1 MVEALRWLL
10 PAIVP
15 AVLVAWLVYRSDKE
29 REPPRVVVG
38 TFVLAALFGA
48 GALFLERKA
57 ATFTGLDARVSAAGS
72 AGSLVFLFLVVAPM
86 REALKVAA
94 VWPAFR
100 SKHFD
105 EPYDGV
111 VYASVA
117 SLGFACVENALV
129 LHDHPT
135 GAVWLARAALALPAH
150 VFFAVTW
157 GYALGRSK
165 QVKRPGSLFWGAW
178 LVATLAHGLYEH
190 FVYGRGP
197 GALVGTL
204 PLVFGMGALAWVGKN
219 DLERRGERPS
229 RAPYAEGGSRLS
241 RVSYYISQPPSL
253 RTVRAALRRADQP
266 IMIRWIVIG
275 ALVTMGAMLAGLA
288 GSIAAGHWLHFDFSA
303 VDERDVATTAPVLLL
318 GSGVLLAFPFSGFLI
333 ARASGLPTLL
343 EPALAS
349 ALALVSVM
357 IALGLAAPIA
367 LVFGLAF
374 SPILW
379 GLACFGAWIGRPAR

>member
-1 MVEALRWLL
+1 MFLLRWLL
-10 PAIVP
+10 PAVVP
-15 AVLVAWLVYRSDKE
+15 AVIAAWLVYRSDKE
-29 REPPRVVVG
+29 REPPRIVIG
-38 TFVLAALFGA
+38 TFLFAALVAG
-48 GALFLERKA
+48 GALYLERKA
-57 ATFTGLDARVSAAGS
+57 AAFTGLDARVSAAGN
-72 AGSLVFLFLVVAPM
+72 AGSLVFLFFFVAPM
-86 REALKVAA
+86 REAVKVAA
-94 VWPAFR
+94 VWPAFN

-111 VYASVA
+111 VYSGVA
-117 SLGFACVENALV
+117 ALGFACVENAVV
-129 LHDHPT
+129 LHDHPY
-135 GAVWLARAALALPAH
+135 GAIWYARALMALPAH
-150 VFFAVTW
+150 VFFATMW
-157 GYALGRSK
+157 GYALGRAK
-165 QVKRPGSLFWGAW
+165 QAKQPGAIFWGAW
-178 LVATLAHGLYEH
+178 LVATVAHGLYEH

-197 GALVGTL
+197 GALVGAI
-204 PLVFGMGALAWVGKN
+204 PLLLGMATLAWFARS
-219 DLERRGERPS
+219 DLQQRAERPS
-229 RAPYAEGGSRLS
+229 RQLGGSRLS
-241 RVSYYISQPPSL
+241 RVSFYISQPPSL

-266 IMIRWIVIG
+266 IMIRWIVLG
-275 ALVTMGAMLAGLA
+275 AFVTIGAMLAGLA
-288 GSIAAGHWLHFDFSA
+288 GSIAAGHWLNFDFSA

-349 ALALVSVM
+349 ALALLLVM

>member
-1 MVEALRWLL
+1 VIELLRWLL

-15 AVLVAWLVYRSDKE
+15 AVLAAWLVYRSDKN
-29 REPPRVVVG
+29 REPPRVVIG
-38 TFVLAALFGA
+38 TFLFAALLAGGA
-48 GALFLERKA
+48 MFLERKA
-57 ATFTGLDARVSAAGS
+57 TVFTGLDARVSAAGR
-72 AGSLVFLFLVVAPM
+72 AGSLVFLFFFVAPM

-94 VWPAFR
+94 VWPAFS

-111 VYASVA
+111 VYAGIA
-117 SLGFACVENALV
+117 ALGFACVENAIV
-129 LHDHPT
+129 LHDHPV
-135 GAVWLARAALALPAH
+135 GAIWIARALVSVPAH
-150 VFFAVTW
+150 VFFATTW
-157 GYALGRSK
+157 GYALGRAK
-165 QVKRPGSLFWGAW
+165 QAKRPGPIFWGAW
-178 LVATLAHGLYEH
+178 LIATVAHGLYEH

-197 GALVGTL
+197 GALLGTI
-204 PLVFGMGALAWVGKN
+204 PLLLGMGVLAWFARS
-219 DLERRGERPS
+219 DLHQRGDRPS
-229 RAPYAEGGSRLS
+229 RAPTGSRLS
-241 RVSYYISQPPSL
+241 RVSFLISQPPSL

-275 ALVTMGAMLAGLA
+275 AFVTMGAMIAGLA
-288 GSIAAGHWLHFDFSA
+288 GSIAAGHWFAFDFSA

-318 GSGVLLAFPFSGFLI
+318 GSGVLFAFPFSGFLI

-349 ALALVSVM
+349 ALALLLVM

-367 LVFGLAF
+367 LMFGLAF